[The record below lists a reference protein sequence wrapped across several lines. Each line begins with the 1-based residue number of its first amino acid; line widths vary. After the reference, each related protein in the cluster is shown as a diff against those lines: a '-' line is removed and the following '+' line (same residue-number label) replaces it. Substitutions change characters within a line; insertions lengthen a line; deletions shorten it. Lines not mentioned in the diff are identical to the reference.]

1 MHLSADSAL
10 PEACVD
16 VTMYVCI
23 INLQGHYI
31 VLSEQY
37 LSGFVWIKIRGL
49 STSKGGVAT
58 TLYKVCSN
66 VRMYDMLFPNHL
78 QSILPEF

>member
-31 VLSEQY
+31 VLSKQY
-37 LSGFVWIKIRGL
+37 LSGFVWIK
-49 STSKGGVAT
+49 
-58 TLYKVCSN
+58 YEVC
-66 VRMYDMLFPNHL
+66 RHL
-78 QSILPEF
+78 KAESRLPYTRYAAM